1 MGVRRYTTRL
11 LVLVCLLGDLG
22 GEGGRRG
29 GVPSFGCGK
38 GEFGRGS
45 GPKNWRGWGVIWGVL
60 KRVSGDWSVYG
71 LDWGGCDGFEGWG
84 RVMWGGVLGMGVFVI
99 GMGWLVWV
107 ECGDSWI

>member
-1 MGVRRYTTRL
+1 M
-11 LVLVCLLGDLG
+11 
-22 GEGGRRG
+22 
-29 GVPSFGCGK
+29 
-38 GEFGRGS
+38 
-45 GPKNWRGWGVIWGVL
+45 

-107 ECGDSWI
+107 ECVDSWI